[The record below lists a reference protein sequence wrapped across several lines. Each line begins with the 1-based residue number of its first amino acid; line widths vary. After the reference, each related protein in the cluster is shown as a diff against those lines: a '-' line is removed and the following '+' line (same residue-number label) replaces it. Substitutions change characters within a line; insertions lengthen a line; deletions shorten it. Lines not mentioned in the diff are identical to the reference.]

1 MKTTV
6 TTRPIVQD
14 ITAVSWPQAYKA
26 FLLNRHESF
35 ILKLAP
41 IALLVGSPEVIA
53 SNIIPVVGEIVDVGG
68 LTLAMVVAVRT
79 YNAVKKYR

>member
-1 MKTTV
+1 MKTTI
-6 TTRPIVQD
+6 TARPVVQD
-14 ITAVSWPQAYKA
+14 ITAISWPQAYKA
-26 FLLNRHESF
+26 FLLNRHESI

-53 SNIIPVVGEIVDVGG
+53 SNIIPVVGELVDVGG

-79 YNAVKKYR
+79 YNAVKKYH